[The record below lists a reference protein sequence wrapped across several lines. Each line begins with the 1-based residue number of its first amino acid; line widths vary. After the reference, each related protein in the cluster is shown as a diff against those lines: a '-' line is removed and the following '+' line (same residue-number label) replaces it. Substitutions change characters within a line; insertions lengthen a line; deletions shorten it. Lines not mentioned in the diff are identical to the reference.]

1 MASDL
6 KGMRMGASTYSWQFA
21 QGKMRSVEHIM
32 EKAFEFG
39 LDGIE
44 VMHGPVGSEEGE
56 YVMYLKRK
64 AHTMG
69 LDIYSL
75 H

>member
-21 QGKMRSVEHIM
+21 QERMRSVEHIM

-44 VMHGPVGSEEGE
+44 VMHGPVGSEEE
-56 YVMYLKRK
+56 YLMSLKRK